1 MPGGW
6 RKPEERDRIQTA
18 RRPPEP
24 RDIMPD
30 KIRDARKNSKEFW
43 LAQFRD
49 RRGEGWRER
58 KVAGLKPV
66 FEPKEGCLG
75 ATFCGLRRG
84 GLGAGSPSPMKAEGF
99 STATSPEL
107 GRAAEACS
115 KPPLVEP
122 WQGWRALGSR
132 GEVNRE

>member
-1 MPGGW
+1 
-6 RKPEERDRIQTA
+6 
-18 RRPPEP
+18 
-24 RDIMPD
+24 MPD
-30 KIRDARKNSKEFW
+30 RIRDARKNSKEFW

-49 RRGEGWRER
+49 SRGEGWREQ

-66 FEPKEGCLG
+66 FEPKRGGCIETIFG
-75 ATFCGLRRG
+75 RGWRG

-115 KPPLVEP
+115 KPPLVEHR
-122 WQGWRALGSR
+122 QGWRALGSR
-132 GEVNRE
+132 GGVNRE